1 VTGQFQT
8 AVMPMLS
15 VRGGAE
21 AVEFYKRAFGAE
33 VLNQLTAPDGGLVAE
48 LAVGGARFYLA
59 DESPD
64 HQNFSPD
71 SLGGTTVRIELFV
84 EDPDAV
90 AAQAIAAGAAE
101 VIPVAD
107 QPYGIRQ
114 GRVRDP
120 FGHHW
125 LVGRPLAGS
134 DWGRSAGG

>member
-1 VTGQFQT
+1 M
-8 AVMPMLS
+8 A
-15 VRGGAE
+15 R
-21 AVEFYKRAFGAE
+21 
-33 VLNQLTAPDGGLVAE
+33 LVASGRLVGVR

-90 AAQAIAAGAAE
+90 AAEAIAAGATE
-101 VIPVAD
+101 VIPVTD

-125 LVGRPLAGS
+125 LIGRPLAGS
-134 DWGRSAGG
+134 DWGRPAGA